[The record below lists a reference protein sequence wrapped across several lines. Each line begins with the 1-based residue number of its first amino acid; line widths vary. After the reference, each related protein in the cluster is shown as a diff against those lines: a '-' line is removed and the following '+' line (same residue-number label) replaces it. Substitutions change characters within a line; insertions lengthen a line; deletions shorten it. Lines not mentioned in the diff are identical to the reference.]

1 MNIIRQLPFYLL
13 ILLLPSVTLAAGAL
27 VSPFGGTTDV
37 PTIVGYIIRAIL
49 GLSGVLALAMFIY
62 GGILWLISGGNPGK
76 VTKGRDTLVWAA
88 LGLVVLF
95 TAYTLVA
102 TVVSLIGTGT
112 ITGETTAETTTP

>member
-1 MNIIRQLPFYLL
+1 MNTIRHLLFYLGA
-13 ILLLPSVTLAAGAL
+13 LLLPSAALAAGAL

-62 GGILWLISGGNPGK
+62 GGILWLTSGGTPSK

-112 ITGETTAETTTP
+112 ITGSTTP